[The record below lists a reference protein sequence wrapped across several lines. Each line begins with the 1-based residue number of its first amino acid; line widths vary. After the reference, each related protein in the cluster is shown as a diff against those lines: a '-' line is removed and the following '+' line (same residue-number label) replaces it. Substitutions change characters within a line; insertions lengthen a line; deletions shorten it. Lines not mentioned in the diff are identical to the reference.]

1 MSLDVPLHD
10 ALHEKQ
16 APHSLLRD
24 LFSRQ
29 GPSILVPDC
38 CTWGL
43 LAAISTAANK
53 RFIVAGDVTTVS
65 LTKAQQ
71 KFRMRIDLVHPTTR
85 TDDRHSARQIPGKPT
100 HR

>member
-1 MSLDVPLHD
+1 MSLGVPLHD

-16 APHSLLRD
+16 APHSFAGG

-43 LAAISTAANK
+43 LAAISTAADK

-65 LTKAQQ
+65 LNSDICNTCITHQAEIGRRGGRPVT
-71 KFRMRIDLVHPTTR
+71 RMITLQSGAEV
-85 TDDRHSARQIPGKPT
+85 K
-100 HR
+100 